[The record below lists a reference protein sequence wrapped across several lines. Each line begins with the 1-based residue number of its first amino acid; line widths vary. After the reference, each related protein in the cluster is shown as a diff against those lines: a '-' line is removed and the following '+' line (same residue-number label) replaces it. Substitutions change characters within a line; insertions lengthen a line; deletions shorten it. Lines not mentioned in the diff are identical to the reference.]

1 MLSLDFIR
9 QHPEEVLEGLR
20 RRRDPQSIDEI
31 LRLAEQ
37 RRGLITRCDGL
48 YVELKDL
55 NNMVRTASE
64 DKRAELNK
72 QIKPLSRYIP
82 QLDSPTLEYAAHLHL
97 LFLT

>member
-1 MLSLDFIR
+1 MLSLDFIH

-55 NNMVRTASE
+55 INMGRTASE

-72 QIKPLSRYIP
+72 QIKAVRRDIRQLEIRPDDMDTNWHPL
-82 QLDSPTLEYAAHLHL
+82 
-97 LFLT
+97 